1 MRPSLPAVACRS
13 VGPARRPSS
22 HGRHRAGRQHRQR
35 RHAAARGGVL
45 RESRGGQDSRGTWR
59 GPHRTG
65 GKLPQARRPDGL
77 HRGPYAAGARPVP
90 RPPRGHRVP
99 RRTRSRRMRPIQSRG
114 GHVRRARPRPRGIQT
129 IAVALMLTSLISM
142 TSCTRGPA
150 GSTGAPSPP
159 GTARGAVQ
167 IVASGFR
174 IPWGVAFLPDGTAL
188 VTERGNSAP
197 DQRSATTATP
207 AAIPRILSV
216 SPAGRVAEV
225 QRMPEVSTLFGEG
238 GLLGIAVSPHYAS
251 DGWVYVYYSTATDNR
266 IARLHLGQRRQPI
279 LTGIPVDTS
288 SPARFH
294 LGGRL
299 AFGPDGMLYASTGE
313 TYVARNIAQDPA
325 SLGGKILRIT
335 PEGRPAPGNPFPN
348 SPVYSLG
355 HRNVQGL
362 AWDSRVRLFA
372 TEFGAGRFDGLNLVM
387 PGHGYG

>member
-1 MRPSLPAVACRS
+1 
-13 VGPARRPSS
+13 
-22 HGRHRAGRQHRQR
+22 
-35 RHAAARGGVL
+35 
-45 RESRGGQDSRGTWR
+45 
-59 GPHRTG
+59 
-65 GKLPQARRPDGL
+65 
-77 HRGPYAAGARPVP
+77 
-90 RPPRGHRVP
+90 
-99 RRTRSRRMRPIQSRG
+99 
-114 GHVRRARPRPRGIQT
+114 
-129 IAVALMLTSLISM
+129 MLTSQ
-142 TSCTRGPA
+142 TGCTGGPS

-167 IVASGFR
+167 IVASGLR

-188 VTERGNSAP
+188 VTERGNIAP
-197 DQRSATTATP
+197 DQRSVTTATP

-216 SPAGRVAEV
+216 SPAGRVAQV
-225 QRMPEVSTLFGEG
+225 QPMPEVSTLFGEG

-266 IARLHLGQRRQPI
+266 IARLHLGQRPQPI

-313 TYVARNIAQDPA
+313 TYVARTIAQDPA

-362 AWDSRVRLFA
+362 AWDSRGRLFA
-372 TEFGAGRFDGLNLVM
+372 TEFGEDRFDELNLIL
-387 PGHGYG
+387 PGHNYGWPIVEGTGSDPRFDNPIVTWQVADASPSGLAIVNDRAYVACLRGQRLYRLRLDGTGMEQLLVHRYGRLRTVTPAPDGTLWITTSNRDGRAAAPDGPGQPSPDDDRILRLRL